1 MKIRQPRFLL
11 TLPVALLV
19 AACGAVLGADQETP
33 AEAAFTKEQVTA
45 GKAAFA
51 KACASCHMPDLSGNN
66 EVPALAG
73 ASFTSTWGA
82 RTTKELFDY
91 MSGAMPPGGPALSVE
106 SYESIVAY
114 VLHTN
119 GALSGSSPLK
129 ASASVPIGR
138 VVKTTQR

>member
-1 MKIRQPRFLL
+1 MNTHDPGFLL
-11 TLPVALLV
+11 AVAIALFV
-19 AACGAVLGADQETP
+19 AACGAVRGVGQETV
-33 AEAAFTKEQVTA
+33 AEGAFTMQQVTA
-45 GKAAFA
+45 GKAAFT

-106 SYESIVAY
+106 SYESIVAF

-119 GALSGSSPLK
+119 GASSGSSPLK

-138 VVKTTQR
+138 VVKATQR

>member
-1 MKIRQPRFLL
+1 MKTRDDRFFL
-11 TLPVALLV
+11 TVAIPLIV
-19 AACGAVLGADQETP
+19 AVCGAVLGAGQETV
-33 AEAAFTKEQVTA
+33 AEAAFTMQQVTA
-45 GKAAFA
+45 GKAAFT

-91 MSGAMPPGGPALSVE
+91 MAGAMPPGGPALSVE

-114 VLHTN
+114 VLHAN
-119 GALSGSSPLK
+119 GASSGSSPLK

-138 VVKTTQR
+138 VVKAPQR